1 MDEIEIIGIAASTIA
16 IVLGGVWFI
25 VQHAMNSAVDKHRL
39 DSVEQKTNA
48 LPCERNHDD
57 IRQGIAENKAILK
70 RMEDSDAKM
79 KELPCEAHGNEIRG
93 FMASNETVAKEII
106 ESKAERKDL
115 SATLVILTGKVNQID
130 STLNNTATIVQNIS
144 NWIMKK
150 DNKMI
155 DSLSQKNSPRK
166 LNDLGIRILSE
177 IKGIEF
183 LNKHKETLFDWMA
196 KYDRQ
201 TALDIENAAHA
212 ALFYNTSDLIF
223 NDIKNYVYNAPSS
236 TVIEKDGTEKEYT
249 VSLEDVCFV
258 LSLPLRD
265 MYLTENPDIG

>member
-1 MDEIEIIGIAASTIA
+1 MDTIEIIGIAVSTIA

-25 VQHAMNSAVDKHRL
+25 VRHAMNSAVDKHRL
-39 DSVEQKTNA
+39 DSIEQKTNT

-79 KELPCEAHGNEIRG
+79 KELPCDAHSNEIRS
-93 FMASNETVAKEII
+93 FMRSNETVAKEII
-106 ESKAERKDL
+106 ESKAERKEL
-115 SATLVILTGKVNQID
+115 STTLATLTGKVNQID
-130 STLNNTATIVQNIS
+130 NTLNNTAAIVQNVS

-166 LNDLGIRILSE
+166 LNDLGIRILNE
-177 IKGIEF
+177 IRGTDF
-183 LNKHKETLFDWMA
+183 LNKHKETFFAWMA
-196 KYDRQ
+196 KYDLQ

-212 ALFYNTSDLIF
+212 ALFYNTSDPMF

-236 TVIEKDGTEKEYT
+236 TIIGKDGAEKIYN

-265 MYLTENPDIG
+265 MYISEYLKPI